1 MSEQR
6 ERRRFE
12 RISFDAPTDLIQGD
26 RRWAVQLID
35 ISFKGILIETPDAWN
50 GDRDQLFQGVIK
62 LSSDTSVR
70 MDLKL
75 AHREG
80 NHLGFLCRRVSL
92 ESMDH
97 LRKIVELNLGDSTK
111 LKREFRELIEV

>member
-1 MSEQR
+1 MSEQH

-12 RISFDAPTDLIQGD
+12 RISFDAPTDLTQGEKS
-26 RRWAVQLID
+26 WAVKLLD
-35 ISFKGILIETPDAWN
+35 ISFKGILIEAPDDWD
-50 GDRDQLFQGVIK
+50 GDHEQLFHGAIK
-62 LSSDTSVR
+62 LSADTIVH
-70 MDLKL
+70 MDLRL

-80 NHLGFLCRRVSL
+80 NHFGFLCRRVSI

-111 LKREFRELIEV
+111 LEREFRQLIEV